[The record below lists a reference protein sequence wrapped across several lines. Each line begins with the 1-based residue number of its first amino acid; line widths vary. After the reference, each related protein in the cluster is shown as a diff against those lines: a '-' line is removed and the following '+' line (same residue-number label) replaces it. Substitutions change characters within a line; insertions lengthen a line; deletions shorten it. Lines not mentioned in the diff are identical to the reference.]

1 MKNGNTS
8 SGFPSPLSLTLEIHH
23 WKYIGSTSLEI
34 HWKYIGNTSM
44 VIHWKYIKWLPIIP
58 PQPHIGNISSHWKY
72 FPDVCAPF
80 PILFPLN
87 INRTH
92 LQYDRF
98 DYFYTESLT
107 LISGFCLA
115 FLKIVFLP
123 GFKVYGQYVF
133 CDWDEDMGSCTFPI
147 DEALIQVIRFW
158 NTCCLC
164 LKTLALSSLPHF

>member
-23 WKYIGSTSLEI
+23 WKYIGSTSLEL
-34 HWKYIGNTSM
+34 HSKYINGNSLE
-44 VIHWKYIKWLPIIP
+44 IHQVASHHP
-58 PQPHIGNISSHWKY
+58 SSASDWKY
-72 FPDVCAPF
+72 FLTLEILPRRLCAISNTLPS
-80 PILFPLN
+80 LN

-123 GFKVYGQYVF
+123 GFKAYGQYVF